1 MKLVFKRNDE
11 INVNDYINV
20 RDTAGFMEYNKKHHE
35 ESIKNS
41 LHTCILYKN
50 DKPAAIARLVGDN
63 KLTFFI
69 KDVVVKPEYKGLGL
83 GKKVFNE
90 IMEYINDNAAPNAY
104 IALMASKES
113 ETFYKRFGF
122 VKRPNERLGSGMI
135 KFKS

>member
-11 INVNDYINV
+11 VNVDDYIQV
-20 RDTAGFMEYNKKHHE
+20 RDTANFMPYSKSYHK

-41 LHTCILYKN
+41 LHTCVIYKDN
-50 DKPAAIARLVGDN
+50 DPAAIARLVGDN

-69 KDVVVKPEYKGLGL
+69 KDVVVKPEYRGMGL
-83 GKKVFNE
+83 GKKVLND
-90 IMEYINDNAAPNAY
+90 ILNYIEENAAPNAY

-113 ETFYKRFGF
+113 ENFYKKFGF
-122 VKRPNERLGSGMI
+122 IKRPNDKFGSGMI